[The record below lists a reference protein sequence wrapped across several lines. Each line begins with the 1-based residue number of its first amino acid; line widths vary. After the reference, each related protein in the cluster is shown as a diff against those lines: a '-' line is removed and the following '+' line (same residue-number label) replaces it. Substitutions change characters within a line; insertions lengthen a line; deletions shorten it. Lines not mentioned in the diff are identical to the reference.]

1 MQYTNSFGA
10 FLVAALATSELAA
23 AVPTGPRQHAP
34 IASHSRTN
42 SRASLHQVRAP
53 KHHTHAKMGAL
64 ALEKAYLKYNTA
76 MPTDLN
82 HAVTRIRAN
91 LAAGLKPW
99 GIDIDGDGT
108 IDLKTRA
115 TGSAVTTPEEYD
127 VEYLTPVQIG
137 TPPQTLNL
145 DIDTGSSDLWVYS
158 SETPA
163 SEVNGQ
169 AVYTPSAS
177 NTSVKATG
185 QTWSISYGDGS
196 NSKGEVYLDTVSVGG
211 LTVEKMAVEVAT
223 EVSSEFT
230 ADTDIDGLLGLG
242 FSSLNTVSPTQQAT
256 FFDRAKSQLDAFLFT
271 ADLKAGKRKFSG
283 ILMIDSR
290 RK

>member
-1 MQYTNSFGA
+1 MQHTTSFGA
-10 FLVAALATSELAA
+10 FLVAALATSDFAA

-34 IASHSRTN
+34 IAGHPVINTRGTV
-42 SRASLHQVRAP
+42 HQVPRSTV
-53 KHHTHAKMGAL
+53 KTHAKMGAL

-82 HAVTRIRAN
+82 GAVSRIRAN

-99 GIDIDGDGT
+99 GIDIDKDGD
-108 IDLKTRA
+108 IDLKRA

-137 TPPQTLNL
+137 NPPQTLNL
-145 DIDTGSSDLWVYS
+145 NFDTGSSDLWVYS
-158 SETPA
+158 SATPA

-169 AVYTPSAS
+169 AVYDLGAS

-185 QTWSISYGDGS
+185 QSWSISYGDGS
-196 NSKGEVYLDTVSVGG
+196 NSKGDVYYDTVAVGG
-211 LTVEKMAVEVAT
+211 LSVNHMAVEVAV
-223 EVSSEFT
+223 EVSTEFT
-230 ADTDIDGLLGLG
+230 ADTNMDGLLGLG

-256 FFDRAKSQLDAFLFT
+256 FFDSAKSQLDSFLFT
-271 ADLKAGKRKFSG
+271 ADLKAGQRK
-283 ILMIDSR
+283 
-290 RK
+290 